1 MKRRLVRDGLSREE
15 LTEARIAALAR
26 ELSRDF
32 GSPVLSFTER
42 ERSRRAM
49 LARLP
54 AGDPVWIF
62 GYGSL
67 MWNPGLDHEEARP
80 ALLHGYHRSFC
91 LWTPAGRGTPEC
103 PGLMLGLRA
112 GGRCRG
118 MAMRIAPALV
128 ETETQIVWRRE
139 MIVAAYIPRWV
150 AVSTAAGT
158 VPAITFVVDTR
169 HPRYA
174 GRLPEEALVA
184 SIAAAAGRLGR
195 CRDYLNNLVWHL
207 DQLGVA
213 DGPMH
218 RLLDRVDARVAE
230 AEGMTAGSG

>member
-1 MKRRLVRDGLSREE
+1 MKRRLVRDGLSREHF
-15 LTEARIAALAR
+15 TEERVAALAR
-26 ELSRDF
+26 ELSRDL
-32 GSPVLSFTER
+32 GSPILSFEER
-42 ERSRRAM
+42 ERSRRQT
-49 LARLP
+49 LARL
-54 AGDPVWIF
+54 AEGESVWIF

-67 MWNPGLDHEEARP
+67 MWNPGLLVEETRP

-118 MAMRIAPALV
+118 MAMRIAPDHV
-128 ETETQIVWRRE
+128 EQETQIVWRRE
-139 MIVAAYIPRWV
+139 MIVAAYLPRWV
-150 AVSTAAGT
+150 NVATDEGT

-174 GRLPEEALVA
+174 GRLPEETMVA

-207 DQLGVA
+207 DQLGVE

-218 RLLDRVDARVAE
+218 RLLDRVEARVAE
-230 AEGMTAGSG
+230 SAG